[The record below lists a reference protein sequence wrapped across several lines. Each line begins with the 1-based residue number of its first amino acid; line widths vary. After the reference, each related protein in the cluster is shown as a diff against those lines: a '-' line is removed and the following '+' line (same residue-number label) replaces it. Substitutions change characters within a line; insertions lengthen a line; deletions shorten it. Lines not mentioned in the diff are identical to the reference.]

1 MDRSSGSIP
10 ALATTAALVVL
21 LLVAAPVSA
30 KDERIVLEQDEYGWE
45 FERSNTLCVA
55 RGRFEGEGRKTAYL
69 ELRKDSPADLLKVL
83 LATEGLRMPR
93 LDTLPSY
100 RPYYRLNL
108 EDAQQR
114 IVTLAPSDASP
125 RRLVSMFEVNLT
137 APSPELSHSGQPVP
151 QDARKRRIDQIDGL
165 HIDGLFSQP
174 VSFAMES
181 FANLSAQFD
190 DCTDR
195 ILRTWNLDPEQQR
208 SLTRAASLAN
218 LPELMT
224 DLQEKMRKRNRA
236 TVSQL
241 VYTAVIS
248 ASGQLT
254 RCHVLPPASADLG
267 EIACSALQE
276 TGRFDPALDANGQP
290 APSYMTGRVIFRVR
304 G

>member
-1 MDRSSGSIP
+1 MDRGSGSIP
-10 ALATTAALVVL
+10 ALATAAALAVL

-93 LDTLPSY
+93 LETLPSY

-114 IVTLAPSDASP
+114 IVTLAPSEASP
-125 RRLVSMFEVNLT
+125 RRLVSMFDVNLT
-137 APSPELSHSGQPVP
+137 PSSLELSRSGQPL
-151 QDARKRRIDQIDGL
+151 DARKRRIEQIDGL

-174 VSFAMES
+174 VSLAMRS

-208 SLTRAASLAN
+208 SLTRTASLAN

-224 DLQEKMRKRNRA
+224 DLQAKMRKRNRA

-248 ASGQLT
+248 ASGELT
-254 RCHVLPPASADLG
+254 QCHVLPPASDELG
-267 EIACSALQE
+267 EIACSALRE
-276 TGRFDPALDANGQP
+276 TGKFDPALDANGQQV
-290 APSYMTGRVIFRVR
+290 PSYMTGRVIFQIR